1 MECAVWAASL
11 LAFCVA
17 SFSHQVS
24 LSTQDQ
30 YVFIHDAVLES
41 VTCGD
46 TQIEASSLRVAMRK
60 LKEKSLQGGSPLQQQ
75 FSVSLLYKV

>member
-1 MECAVWAASL
+1 MGRL
-11 LAFCVA
+11 LAFCIDLI
-17 SFSHQVS
+17 FTLGDP
-24 LSTQDQ
+24 LSPQDQ

-60 LKEKSLQGGSPLQQQ
+60 LKEKSLQGGSHLQQQ
-75 FSVSLLYKV
+75 FSVSVLHKV